1 MEKIFFFRYSK
12 DKYMLKTITRYSNKR
27 IWLEINEKAVG
38 QDEKK
43 KCQENSLCPKT
54 ATYKLNQSLT
64 T

>member
-1 MEKIFFFRYSK
+1 
-12 DKYMLKTITRYSNKR
+12 MLKTITRYSNKR